1 MNRQVLLEFT
11 AEELQ
16 DIIEALEAAKDETLA
31 DLIKRFKD
39 ALSVFYK

>member
-16 DIIEALEAAKDETLA
+16 GIIEALEAANDETLV